1 MNFSRFQELVLDR
14 LREGVRN
21 GAWTERGLARR
32 LGVSQPHIHNVL
44 AGARSLTLELADG
57 ALGALGLDLLDL
69 VPPEAL
75 DEAARRQVLGAA
87 EKGRLRLAAG
97 LLGPFQPWPSLHT
110 ALGHV
115 RLAAVPPLDLQ
126 RPVLVTL
133 AADPGL
139 PSLDR
144 YLALLDLDSALL
156 TPVHGAWY
164 AFRTSA
170 GGVLR
175 RLSSLAGSW
184 VLEDQLSLWR
194 APLRAA
200 AMTEEDFRATARAR
214 ALWVGPDPRTALVI
228 DQEGLLR

>member
-1 MNFSRFQELVLDR
+1 VNFSRFQELVLDR
-14 LREGVRN
+14 LREGVRS

-44 AGARSLTLELADG
+44 AGARALTAGLADG
-57 ALGALGLDLLDL
+57 ILRSLELDLLDL

-75 DEAARRQVLGAA
+75 DEAARRQSLGAA
-87 EKGRLRLAAG
+87 EAGRLRLAAG
-97 LLGPFQPWPSLHT
+97 LLGPYQPWPSLHT

-115 RLAAVPPLDLQ
+115 RLAALPPLELQ

-139 PSLDR
+139 PSLNR
-144 YLALLDLDSALL
+144 FLALLDLDLALL
-156 TPVHGAWY
+156 APVHGAWY
-164 AFRTSA
+164 AFRTAS

-175 RLSSLAGSW
+175 RLSRLAEPW

-200 AMTEEDFRATARAR
+200 AMAEEDFRATVRAR
-214 ALWVGPDPRTALVI
+214 ALWVGPDPRTALII